1 MVPTP
6 RWGPGPA
13 CLGAIQFLFGKSPDA
28 QTLRGFSKDW
38 ITKNKVSLDLD
49 TLMKEFNNREI
60 SSLPY
65 SYAKDVTGQTTQF
78 LINSEKKS
86 EKARK
91 PSLDDSSW
99 LALQTICGG

>member
-1 MVPTP
+1 MP
-6 RWGPGPA
+6 RPLEAFQKIGS
-13 CLGAIQFLFGKSPDA
+13 QK
-28 QTLRGFSKDW
+28 T
-38 ITKNKVSLDLD
+38 KVSLDLES
-49 TLMKEFNNREI
+49 LMKEFNNREI

-78 LINSEKKS
+78 LINSEKTS